1 MATTSRSQPTGHAG
15 GYSLDAA
22 MADPTER
29 WQVTKGSLDY
39 GPYSLAQVIEQ
50 INADGILPGH
60 LIIDNDS
67 GQRSRAEEH
76 PFFGPLVEQARQTRD
91 DNRRAHAEVSHAR
104 TSRRRGLVLVG
115 MIGAGVLGLGL
126 VAYVVVGMAGEATE
140 DTHQGISAV
149 GAGTLEAKIS
159 FPKQAPPKKASR
171 GGGGNGPTGS
181 DTLDMDMSEDS
192 GSERLS
198 NDQINGV
205 LQSGGSRLGRCLGQ
219 NGGGAAKIE
228 FIVDGPTGKVSWV
241 KVNGQQDGGLYGC
254 LNKAMRGLK
263 FPTVNGAR
271 TRAEFDM
278 QI

>member
-1 MATTSRSQPTGHAG
+1 MATPSRSHPTGHAG
-15 GYSLDAA
+15 GSLDAA
-22 MADPTER
+22 LADPTER
-29 WQVTKGSLDY
+29 WLVTKGTLDY

-50 INADGILPGH
+50 IRADGVVPGNI
-60 LIIDNDS
+60 IIDNDT

-91 DNRRAHAEVSHAR
+91 DNRRAHAEISHAR
-104 TSRRRGLVLVG
+104 VSRRRGLVLVSV
-115 MIGAGVLGLGL
+115 IGAGVLGLGL
-126 VAYVVVGMAGEATE
+126 IAYLVVGKAGEATE

-159 FPKQAPPKKASR
+159 FPKRSEPKKAAR
-171 GGGGNGPTGS
+171 PGGGRGPTGS
-181 DTLDMDMSEDS
+181 DTLDLDMSEDG

-198 NDQINGV
+198 DEQINGV
-205 LQSGGSRLGRCLGQ
+205 LQSNGSRLGRCLGQ
-219 NGGGAAKIE
+219 NGGGHAKIE

-254 LNKAMRGLK
+254 LNKALRGLK